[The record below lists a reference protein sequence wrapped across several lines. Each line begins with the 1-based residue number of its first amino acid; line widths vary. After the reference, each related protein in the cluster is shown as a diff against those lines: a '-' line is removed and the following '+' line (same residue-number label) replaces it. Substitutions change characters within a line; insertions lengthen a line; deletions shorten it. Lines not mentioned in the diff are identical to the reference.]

1 MELTIKRD
9 LLLQGIGA
17 ERPSK
22 PGSLVDLR
30 RVSEMGGRG
39 DGKGA
44 SDLGK
49 RTGGT
54 RAQGEKKPLLPAGR

>member
-17 ERPSK
+17 GRPSK
-22 PGSLVDLR
+22 PDSLVDLR
-30 RVSEMGGRG
+30 RVSEMGARG

-44 SDLGK
+44 SDLGENW
-49 RTGGT
+49 RNQSPG
-54 RAQGEKKPLLPAGR
+54 

>member
-1 MELTIKRD
+1 MLLIIKRD

-17 ERPSK
+17 EK
-22 PGSLVDLR
+22 PNKPDALVDLR

-54 RAQGEKKPLLPAGR
+54 RAQGEKKPLLPAER